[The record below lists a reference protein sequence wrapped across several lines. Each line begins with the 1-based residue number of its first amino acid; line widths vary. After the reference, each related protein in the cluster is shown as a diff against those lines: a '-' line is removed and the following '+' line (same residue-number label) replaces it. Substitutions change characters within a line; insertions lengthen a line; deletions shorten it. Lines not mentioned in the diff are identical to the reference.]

1 MKLDEFSIII
11 IGVLLKM
18 IDDFYDMH
26 LFNKN
31 IITISQFLIILLSI
45 FVFLRNKNWTLMTL
59 ITCIYVLFAE
69 GQMEDSDG
77 KSVKFYY
84 IFNIFTLGFF
94 LYYLFTVGYKD
105 TFKQITTIEI
115 VRILL
120 FGIFIYGE
128 NKLIPEDISKRKI
141 LYRSIIIILAILY
154 LYYENFNNKHTM
166 IVKDVYYLAIGYM
179 SVSVVNM
186 LYKHLPSIQTSLLTK
201 KN

>member
-31 IITISQFLIILLSI
+31 IITIAQFLIILLSI
-45 FVFLRNKNWTLMTL
+45 FVFLRNKNWALMTL

-94 LYYLFTVGYKD
+94 LYHLFTSGYKD
-105 TFKQITTIEI
+105 TFNKITTIEI

-120 FGIFIYGE
+120 FGLFIYGE
-128 NKLIPEDISKRKI
+128 NKIIPEDISKRKI
-141 LYRSIIIILAILY
+141 LYRSIIVILAILY
-154 LYYENFNNKHTM
+154 LYYENFNNEHTM
-166 IVKDVYYLAIGYM
+166 IVKNVYYLAIGYM
-179 SVSVVNM
+179 SVSVINM
-186 LYKHLPSIQTSLLTK
+186 LYKHLPKPAS
-201 KN
+201 